1 MKHLWQIFVLWGFWV
16 LILWPMAPCLDPKP
30 ESAPQGKLLVL
41 VLGHC
46 NCPWFKFR
54 KSGCPSE
61 TLNSSL
67 CYYRVGEWGWYAE
80 CYGKMMEYLKRATE
94 SRTPH
99 AVLWWLGMNSA
110 SGFGK
115 MWKKVFKG
123 ILRLSVSHFHFYCGT
138 CTLVGNSK
146 ILWASGLGNNINQWT
161 LAFGMNQG
169 PVQSLE
175 KVGNQTIGCFIYPGN
190 ASSQGSWRQL
200 LLLLLLLLLKLS
212 GLACTSDAPRCLLW
226 IWIRK
231 SKKGVQ

>member
-161 LAFGMNQG
+161 LAFG
-169 PVQSLE
+169 
-175 KVGNQTIGCFIYPGN
+175 N

-212 GLACTSDAPRCLLW
+212 GLACTSDAPSEEILEGGPV
-226 IWIRK
+226 
-231 SKKGVQ
+231 S

>member
-16 LILWPMAPCLDPKP
+16 LILWLMAPCLDPKP
-30 ESAPQGKLLVL
+30 ELAPQGKLMVL

-46 NCPWFKFR
+46 NCPWFKFW

-67 CYYRVGEWGWYAE
+67 CYHRVGERGWYAE
-80 CYGKMMEYLKRATE
+80 CYEKMIERPEFIYFEREHKLE
-94 SRTPH
+94 
-99 AVLWWLGMNSA
+99 WDMNSA

-123 ILRLSVSHFHFYCGT
+123 IPRLSVSHFHFYLGLVLWGGT
-138 CTLVGNSK
+138 PRSC
-146 ILWASGLGNNINQWT
+146 
-161 LAFGMNQG
+161 GMNQG
-169 PVQSLE
+169 PVQSIE

-200 LLLLLLLLLKLS
+200 LLLLLLLLKLS
-212 GLACTSDAPRCLLW
+212 GLVWTSDAPSEEILE
-226 IWIRK
+226 
-231 SKKGVQ
+231 GGPVP